1 MISLTLRE
9 VAQHLNQQMIDRG
22 PDSKSVPAVISGDS
36 ELVITGLASLSNA
49 ESSHLSFLANSQYRA
64 QLKNTAA
71 GAMLITPADRDEF
84 NGSAIVV
91 SDPYFA
97 FAQLTHLFDPFAE
110 VERGIHP
117 TAVISDRAVIGK
129 NVSIGAF
136 VVVEDDA
143 KVGDGTVLISSIHIG
158 RESIVGADCWIG
170 HGATIHHGC
179 RLGDRVRIHAGAVIG
194 AEGFGFAPYKGQWHR
209 IVQLGRVI
217 IGNDVRI
224 GANTTIDRGA
234 LDDTIIGEGVIIDN
248 LVQIAHNVQIG
259 AHTAIAAS
267 TAIAGSTK
275 IGAHCILG
283 GLVGVAGHLEIT
295 DRVQITAMS
304 MITRSIK
311 ESGSYS
317 SGSAFE
323 KTTDW
328 RKNAVRVRHLGET
341 AAQIKELQLALK
353 RLELQLGNQ

>member
-9 VAQHLNQQMIDRG
+9 VAQYLNQQMIDRG
-22 PDSKSVPAVISGDS
+22 SDSKSLPAVISGDPD
-36 ELVITGLASLSNA
+36 LVITGLASLSNA
-49 ESSHLSFLANSQYRA
+49 ESSQLSFLANSQYRT
-64 QLKNTAA
+64 QLKTTAA
-71 GAMLITPADRDEF
+71 GAMLITSADRDAF
-84 NGSAIVV
+84 DGSTIVV

-117 TAVISDRAVIGK
+117 TAVISPRAVIGK

-143 KVGDGTVLISSIHIG
+143 KVGDGTVLISSVHIG
-158 RESIVGADCWIG
+158 RESVVGADCWIG
-170 HGATIHHGC
+170 HGATIHHVC

-194 AEGFGFAPYKGQWHR
+194 AEGFGFAPSKGRWHR

-217 IGNDVRI
+217 IGDDVRI

-234 LDDTIIGEGVIIDN
+234 LDDTIIAEGVIIDN
-248 LVQIAHNVQIG
+248 QVQIAHNVNIG

-275 IGAHCILG
+275 IGAHCIIG
-283 GLVGVAGHLEIT
+283 GLVGVAGHLEIV

-311 ESGSYS
+311 ASGSYS

>member
-1 MISLTLRE
+1 MTSLTLRE
-9 VAQHLNQQMIDRG
+9 VAEYLNQQMINRG
-22 PDSKSVPAVISGDS
+22 ADSKSAPAVISGS
-36 ELVITGLASLSNA
+36 PERMITGLASLSNA
-49 ESSHLSFLANSQYRA
+49 KSSHLSFLANSQYRA
-64 QLKNTAA
+64 QLQTTAA
-71 GAMLITPADRDEF
+71 GAMLITGADRDAF
-84 NGSAIVV
+84 NGDAIVV

-97 FAQLTHLFDPFAE
+97 FAELTHLFDPFAE
-110 VERGIHP
+110 VERGIHS
-117 TAVISDRAVIGK
+117 TAVISKRAVIGN

-143 KVGDGTVLISSIHIG
+143 SVGDGTVLISSIHIG
-158 RESIVGADCWIG
+158 REAVIGADCWIG

-194 AEGFGFAPYKGQWHR
+194 AEGFGFAPFKGRWHR

-217 IGNDVRI
+217 IGDDVRI

-234 LDDTIIGEGVIIDN
+234 LDDTIIAEGVIIDN
-248 LVQIAHNVQIG
+248 QVQIAHNVNIG
-259 AHTAIAAS
+259 AHTAIAAT

-275 IGAHCILG
+275 IGAHCIIG
-283 GLVGVAGHLEIT
+283 GLAGIAGHLEIV

-304 MITRSIK
+304 MITRSIR

-328 RKNAVRVRHLGET
+328 RKSAVRVRHLGET

>member
-1 MISLTLRE
+1 MISLTLKE
-9 VAQHLNQQMIDRG
+9 IAQYLNQQADDRG
-22 PDSKSVPAVISGDS
+22 ADAKSTPAVISGDA
-36 ELVITGLASLSNA
+36 EFVITGLASLSNA
-49 ESSHLSFLANSQYRA
+49 VSSHLSFLSNSQYRA
-64 QLKNTAA
+64 QLQTTAA
-71 GAMLITPADRDEF
+71 GAMLITDADRDAF
-84 NGSAIVV
+84 NGPAIVV
-91 SDPYFA
+91 FDPYYA
-97 FAQLTHLFDPFAE
+97 FAQLTHLFDPSKD
-110 VERGIHP
+110 VDIGIHP
-117 TAVISDRAVIGK
+117 TAVISDRAVIGQ

-136 VVVEDDA
+136 VVVEDEAEIGRD
-143 KVGDGTVLISSIHIG
+143 TVLISSVHIG
-158 RESIVGADCWIG
+158 RGSVIGADCWIG
-170 HGATIHHGC
+170 HGATIHHNC

-194 AEGFGFAPYKGQWHR
+194 AEGFGFAPSKGQWHR

-234 LDDTIIGEGVIIDN
+234 LDDTIIADGVIIDN

-259 AHTAIAAS
+259 SHTAIAAA

-275 IGAHCILG
+275 IGAHCIFG
-283 GLVGVAGHLEIT
+283 GLVGVAGHLEIV
-295 DRVQITAMS
+295 DHVRITAMS
-304 MITRSIK
+304 MITRSIN

-328 RKNAVRVRHLGET
+328 RKSAVRVRHLGET

-353 RLELQLGNQ
+353 RVELQLGNQ

>member
-1 MISLTLRE
+1 MMSLTLKE
-9 VAQHLNQQMIDRG
+9 IAQYLNQLSVDRG
-22 PDSKSVPAVISGDS
+22 ADAQSTSAVISGDS
-36 ELVITGLASLSNA
+36 ELMITGLASISNA

-64 QLKNTAA
+64 QLQTTNA
-71 GAMLITPADRDEF
+71 GAMLITDADRDAF

-91 SDPYFA
+91 SDPYYA
-97 FAQLTHLFDPFAE
+97 FAQLTHLFDPSRD
-110 VERGIHP
+110 VDKGIHS

-136 VVVEDDA
+136 VVIEDDVT
-143 KVGDGTVLISSIHIG
+143 VGDGTVLISSVHIG
-158 RESIVGADCWIG
+158 RGSVVGVDCWIG

-194 AEGFGFAPYKGQWHR
+194 AEGFGFAPSKGQWHR

-224 GANTTIDRGA
+224 GANTTVDRGA
-234 LDDTIIGEGVIIDN
+234 LDDTMIADGVIIDN
-248 LVQIAHNVQIG
+248 QIQIAHNVQIG

-275 IGAHCILG
+275 IGAHCIIG
-283 GLVGVAGHLEIT
+283 GLVGIAGHLEIA

-304 MITRSIK
+304 MITRSIS

-341 AAQIKELQLALK
+341 ATQIKELQLALK

>member
-1 MISLTLRE
+1 MISLTLKE
-9 VAQHLNQQMIDRG
+9 IAQYLNQQTVDHG
-22 PDSKSVPAVISGDS
+22 VDTKTTPATVSGDP
-36 ELVITGLASLSNA
+36 ELMVTGLASLSNA
-49 ESSHLSFLANSQYRA
+49 EGTHLSFLANSQYRA
-64 QLKNTAA
+64 QLQTTSA
-71 GAMLITPADRDEF
+71 GAMLITDTDRDAF

-91 SDPYFA
+91 SDPYYA
-97 FAQLTHLFDPFAE
+97 FAQLTHLFDPSKE
-110 VERGIHP
+110 VVRGIHP
-117 TAVISDRAVIGK
+117 TAVISDRALIGK

-143 KVGDGTVLISSIHIG
+143 EIGDGTVLISSVHVG
-158 RESIVGADCWIG
+158 RNSVVGENCWIG
-170 HGATIHHGC
+170 HGVTIHHGC

-194 AEGFGFAPYKGQWHR
+194 AEGFGFAPSKGRWHR

-224 GANTTIDRGA
+224 GANTTVDRGA
-234 LDDTIIGEGVIIDN
+234 LDDTIIADGVIIDN
-248 LVQIAHNVQIG
+248 QVQIAHNVQIG

-275 IGAHCILG
+275 IGENCILG

-304 MITRSIK
+304 MITRSIN

-328 RKNAVRVRHLGET
+328 RKSAVRVRHLGET

>member
-1 MISLTLRE
+1 MISLTLKE
-9 VAQHLNQQMIDRG
+9 VAQYLNKQSADRSS
-22 PDSKSVPAVISGDS
+22 DSQSEPAIISGDPDF
-36 ELVITGLASLSNA
+36 VVTGLASLANA
-49 ESSHLSFLANSQYRA
+49 EPSQLSFLANSQYRM
-64 QLKNTAA
+64 QLQTTSA
-71 GAMLITPADRDEF
+71 GAMLITPADRDSF
-84 NGSAIVV
+84 KGSAIVV
-91 SDPYFA
+91 ADPYFA
-97 FAQLTHLFDPFAE
+97 FAQLTYLFDPFAE
-110 VERGIHP
+110 VERGIHS
-117 TAVISDRAVIGK
+117 TAVISERAVIGQ

-136 VVVEDDA
+136 VVIEDDVT
-143 KVGDGTVLISSIHIG
+143 VGDDTVLISSVHIG
-158 RESIVGADCWIG
+158 RGSILGTGCWIG
-170 HGATIHHGC
+170 HGVTIHHGC

-194 AEGFGFAPYKGQWHR
+194 AEGFGFAPSKGRWHR

-217 IGNDVRI
+217 VGDDVRI

-234 LDDTIIGEGVIIDN
+234 LDDTTIAEGVIIDN
-248 LVQIAHNVQIG
+248 QVQVAHNVHIG

-275 IGAHCILG
+275 IGKHCIIG
-283 GLVGVAGHLEIT
+283 GLVGIAGHLEIV

-304 MITRSIK
+304 MITRSIR

-323 KTTDW
+323 KTTEW
-328 RKNAVRVRHLGET
+328 RKSAVRVRHLGET